1 MIVLLIL
8 VFLLVVG
15 LWYFKMYKNV
25 GKKVA
30 EQTVPI
36 VKTDNPPISEDTVI
50 DNTEKIGV
58 VELSKNNLSY
68 RDIDGDE
75 ITKVRL
81 VGNNNLFYD
90 KTLLAEYVNGTEL
103 DIEDFKLYCKVD
115 LNKGVEVIK
124 YSVFANNK
132 WSNE

>member
-1 MIVLLIL
+1 MIAVFIL
-8 VFLLVVG
+8 VFLLIVG

-25 GKKVA
+25 GKKTA
-30 EQTVPI
+30 EQTVPV
-36 VKTDNPPISEDTVI
+36 VKADNPPISEDTVI

-58 VELSKNNLSY
+58 VKLSKNNLSY

-75 ITKVRL
+75 VTKVRL

-90 KTLLAEYVNGTEL
+90 KTLLAEYVNGTIL

-132 WSNE
+132 WSDE

>member
-1 MIVLLIL
+1 MP
-8 VFLLVVG
+8 VV
-15 LWYFKMYKNV
+15 K
-25 GKKVA
+25 A
-30 EQTVPI
+30 DTS
-36 VKTDNPPISEDTVI
+36 PISEDTII

-58 VELSKNNLSY
+58 VELTKSNLSY
-68 RDIDGDE
+68 HDIDGDP

-90 KTLLAEYVNGTEL
+90 KTLLAEYVNGTIL

-115 LNKGVEVIK
+115 LDKEVEVIK

>member
-1 MIVLLIL
+1 MIVLLIA

-30 EQTVPI
+30 EQNVPV
-36 VKTDNPPISEDTVI
+36 VKVDSPPISEDTII

-58 VELSKNNLSY
+58 IELTKSNLSY
-68 RDIDGDE
+68 HDIDGDP
-75 ITKVRL
+75 ITKVRF

-115 LNKGVEVIK
+115 LDKGVEVIK

>member
-1 MIVLLIL
+1 MIVLLIA

-30 EQTVPI
+30 EQNVPV
-36 VKTDNPPISEDTVI
+36 VKVDSPPISEDTII

-58 VELSKNNLSY
+58 IELTKSNLSY
-68 RDIDGDE
+68 HDIDGDP
-75 ITKVRL
+75 ITKVRFI
-81 VGNNNLFYD
+81 GNNNLFYD

-103 DIEDFKLYCKVD
+103 DIEYFKLYCKVD
-115 LNKGVEVIK
+115 LDKGVEVIK